1 MAELKRLFVGAKV
14 DKDSDE
20 RFVKSGEFRDAVNVE
35 IISSEGSDSGV
46 ARNKK
51 SNTLQSVKTYNANTG
66 ESTYWSEGSGVTFP
80 FGYDYSTAETVGIY
94 KHSPTNTIYSLVA
107 SSSGDF
113 IVEYNDDTKVVS
125 PILVDTTKSIL
136 NFTAGK
142 RITGISFLEGTLG
155 WVQDGVEPI
164 AIVIADFRSGS
175 TDFVTHT
182 VYEGRDFVK
191 SDVTLIKLSPLSA
204 PTMTMQESLRDGVVN
219 TTTLNNFT
227 IASLNDGS
235 LSTPGDPGQA
245 VLFSI
250 PGGSAFVKGDKIKLT
265 TPAPSVDDLLSLHEI
280 NVICTSSLTGGS
292 LISGT
297 IISSSLQV
305 EDNPVTWEV
314 NLIEGKPL
322 FELIFPRFS
331 YRWKYKNNQYSSFAP
346 FTQVAFLAGE
356 YLYNSQKGY
365 NTGMTNRVRKVI
377 LGSFGTVPPDV
388 EEIDILFKQSN
399 SPAVYVV
406 DTIEAAAT
414 EYEVTNELIY
424 KLVSSTQLL
433 RPWDN
438 VPNSAKALEVV
449 ANRFVL
455 GNYKKNY
462 DVDTELKFSTASVT
476 STGLAVIT
484 EPEQSIKSLRT
495 YQAGVLFKDDMGR
508 ETPIFSDKSGV
519 VKTNLEDA
527 STSNRLQFQLEGNP
541 PNWATH
547 FKYFIKDTSNEYYNL
562 AADRLYQSEDKLA
575 TWISFPSSERNK
587 VTVDSYLIAKKVHDQ
602 NVPVQDADNKFKII
616 DIQDEAPVEIAE
628 VKEVVIESQIWFDT
642 NFGDGNAQ
650 LTKNAGSTPI
660 PDSKVFLIA
669 SDTDSASKGTTSIL
683 RDELVTGAF
692 IRFSEGDSSYSKY
705 YKIASVLHSSDTT
718 AFTGLGGTSNV
729 HTKVYVTEPFGEDVN
744 FMYTTPGDQASP
756 LNNSQVKLS
765 VSTQQPLAN
774 QEQFTGRFFI
784 KLASNAVLNNVFS
797 SSTDFITLNA
807 ANCYYG
813 TGSNGGYISGDVNF
827 KIHAGGKYPRAGY
840 TVANTAG
847 GLNIAE
853 NPSWA
858 NDDVNDR
865 PYDIVFEKRH
875 RNPLDNDLIAAINTV
890 GTRIRF
896 SNHSTVY
903 TIKYTRSQR
912 IDHKDVSYTRYWT
925 QFDKLLTASVSPF
938 VTGVAVTVEIV
949 GLQDT
954 KAFTSNNP
962 AIFETEPA
970 EGIDLDLY
978 HEASDAYPI
987 SEYNDI
993 KTLDYFN
1000 CFAFGNGVESNRIRD
1015 DFNSVTIDKGPKVST
1030 VLDEPY
1036 AEEHKTNGIIWSGIL
1051 NSSSGVNNLNQFLI
1065 AETITKDI
1073 SPIYGPLN
1081 LLHARDTDIIIGC
1094 EDKILQALADKDALY
1109 NADGSSNIT
1118 ASNAVIGDV
1127 RPFVGE
1133 YGIDAESFASYGFRI
1148 YGTDKKKGKVIRL
1161 SRDGIT
1167 PIVSGYESEL
1177 EKVLN
1182 ADSDLFGSY
1191 DADTDSYNLAV
1202 NGKIH
1207 QFSEESIGWTGTWE
1221 INPDAALTLNN
1232 IYYASLG
1239 GRLWAHNEETVRN
1252 SWFGAAAAT
1261 SSITLIFNDQPSAIK
1276 KFKTLSYEGD
1286 TGWVATE
1293 IETDLQSGRVL
1304 TWETR
1309 EGKHYNYIKGLPTTW
1324 NNTLQS
1330 GTLDTKE
1337 FSVQGIGNL
1346 ISISGDTTI
1355 TTYTVNI
1362 YDDPSDNV
1370 YITFSET
1377 FDYTFS

>member
-1 MAELKRLFVGAKV
+1 MAELKRLLVGAKV

-20 RFVKSGEFRDAVNVE
+20 RFVKSGEFRDAVNIE
-35 IISSEGSDSGV
+35 IISSEGSDAGV

-51 SNTLQSVKTYNANTG
+51 SNTLQSTKTYNASTG
-66 ESTYWSEGSGVTFP
+66 KRTYWEEGTGTTFP
-80 FGYDYSTAETVGIY
+80 FDYDYSTAETVGIY
-94 KHSPTNTIYSLVA
+94 KHSPTNTIYSLVT
-107 SSSGDF
+107 SSTGDF
-113 IVEYNDDTKVVS
+113 IVEYNDDTKVIS
-125 PILVDTTKSIL
+125 PILVDTTGDIL
-136 NFTAGK
+136 KFTAGK

-155 WVQDGVEPI
+155 WVQDGVEPM
-164 AIVIADFRSGS
+164 AIVIADFKSGS

-182 VYEGRDFVK
+182 EYEGRDFIK
-191 SDVTLIKLSPLSA
+191 SDVTLIKLSPLTA
-204 PTMTMQESLRDGVVN
+204 PTMSLQESLRDGILN
-219 TTTLNNFT
+219 TTTRNNFT
-227 IASLNDGS
+227 LASLNDGS
-235 LSTPGDPGQA
+235 LSTPGEPGQA

-250 PGGSAFVKGDKIKLT
+250 PAGSAFIKGDKIKLST
-265 TPAPSVDDLLSLHEI
+265 LAPATDDLLTTHEMNI
-280 NVICTSSLTGGS
+280 VCTSSLTGGS

-297 IISSSLQV
+297 IISSSFQI
-305 EDNPVTWEV
+305 EDNQVTWEV
-314 NLIEGKPL
+314 DLIEGKPL
-322 FELIFPRFS
+322 FELLFPRFS
-331 YRWKYKNNQYSSFAP
+331 YRWKYKNNQYSTFAP
-346 FTQVAFLAGE
+346 FTKVGFLAGE
-356 YLYNSQKGY
+356 YLYNSQKGF
-365 NTGMTNRVRKVI
+365 NTGMTNNVRKI
-377 LGSFGTVPPDV
+377 SLGAFSDFPPDV
-388 EEIDILFKQSN
+388 EEVDILYKKSN
-399 SPAVYVV
+399 SSAVYVV
-406 DTIEAAAT
+406 DTIKAD
-414 EYEVTNELIY
+414 VTTYDVTSELIY
-424 KLVSSTQLL
+424 KLVNSTQLL

-438 VPNSAKALEVV
+438 VPRSAKALEVV
-449 ANRFVL
+449 ANRLVI

-462 DVDTELKFSTASVT
+462 SVDSSIKFSGAIVDSTAVGEINIPEESV
-476 STGLAVIT
+476 
-484 EPEQSIKSLRT
+484 KSLRT

-519 VKTNLEDA
+519 IKTSLEDA
-527 STSNRLQFQLEGNP
+527 PTSNRLQFQLEGAA

-547 FKYFIKDTSNEYYNL
+547 FKYFVKDTASEYYNL

-602 NVPVQDADNKFKII
+602 NDPVVDLDNKFKII
-616 DIQDEAPVEIAE
+616 DIQNEAPVEIAE
-628 VKEVVIESQIWFDT
+628 VKEEVIESQIWFDT

-650 LTKNAGSTPI
+650 LTRNAGSTPI
-660 PDSKVFLIA
+660 PNSRVFLIA
-669 SDTDSASKGTTSIL
+669 SDTDSAAKGTTSIL

-705 YKIASVLHSSDTT
+705 YKIASVLNSSDTT
-718 AFTGLGGTSNV
+718 RFTGLGETSNV

-744 FMYTTPGDQASP
+744 FIYTTPGDQSSP
-756 LNNSQVKLS
+756 LRNSQVTLS

-784 KLASNAVLNNVFS
+784 KLASNTVLNNVFS

-807 ANCYYG
+807 VNCYYG
-813 TGSNGGYISGDVNF
+813 TGSSGGYINGDVNF

-840 TVANTAG
+840 AVSNTSG
-847 GLNIAE
+847 GLNIDE
-853 NPSWA
+853 NPRWA
-858 NDDVNDR
+858 NDDTNDI
-865 PYDIVFEKRH
+865 PYDILFEKRH

-890 GTRIRF
+890 GTKIRF

-903 TIKYTRSQR
+903 TIKSTRAQPISHR
-912 IDHKDVSYTRYWT
+912 KESYTRYWT
-925 QFDKLLTASVSPF
+925 QFDKLLTASVSPH

-949 GLQDT
+949 GLQEN

-970 EGIDLDLY
+970 EGVDLDLY
-978 HEASDAYPI
+978 YEASDAYPI

-1000 CFAFGNGVESNRIRD
+1000 CFAFGNGVESNRVRD
-1015 DFNSVTIDKGPKVST
+1015 DFNSVTIDKGPKVSA

-1182 ADSDLFGSY
+1182 ANSDLFGSY
-1191 DADTDSYNLAV
+1191 DADTDSYNLAID
-1202 NGKIH
+1202 GKTH
-1207 QFSEESIGWTGTWE
+1207 QFNEESRGWTGTWE

-1232 IYYASLG
+1232 IYYTSLG
-1239 GRLWAHNEETVRN
+1239 GRLWAHDEETVRN
-1252 SWFGAAAAT
+1252 SWFGTASAT
-1261 SSITLIFNDQPSAIK
+1261 SSITLIFNDQPSSVK

-1286 TGWVATE
+1286 TGWIATE
-1293 IETDLQSGRVL
+1293 VETDLQSGRVL

-1324 NNTLQS
+1324 NNTSQI
-1330 GTLDTKE
+1330 GTLDAKE

-1346 ISISGDTTI
+1346 VSISGDTTK
-1355 TTYTVNI
+1355 TTYIVNV
-1362 YDDPSDNV
+1362 YDDPSDHE
-1370 YITFSET
+1370 YSTFGDT
-1377 FDYTFS
+1377 FDDTFN

>member
-1 MAELKRLFVGAKV
+1 
-14 DKDSDE
+14 
-20 RFVKSGEFRDAVNVE
+20 
-35 IISSEGSDSGV
+35 
-46 ARNKK
+46 
-51 SNTLQSVKTYNANTG
+51 
-66 ESTYWSEGSGVTFP
+66 
-80 FGYDYSTAETVGIY
+80 
-94 KHSPTNTIYSLVA
+94 
-107 SSSGDF
+107 
-113 IVEYNDDTKVVS
+113 
-125 PILVDTTKSIL
+125 
-136 NFTAGK
+136 
-142 RITGISFLEGTLG
+142 
-155 WVQDGVEPI
+155 
-164 AIVIADFRSGS
+164 
-175 TDFVTHT
+175 
-182 VYEGRDFVK
+182 
-191 SDVTLIKLSPLSA
+191 
-204 PTMTMQESLRDGVVN
+204 
-219 TTTLNNFT
+219 
-227 IASLNDGS
+227 
-235 LSTPGDPGQA
+235 
-245 VLFSI
+245 
-250 PGGSAFVKGDKIKLT
+250 
-265 TPAPSVDDLLSLHEI
+265 
-280 NVICTSSLTGGS
+280 
-292 LISGT
+292 
-297 IISSSLQV
+297 
-305 EDNPVTWEV
+305 
-314 NLIEGKPL
+314 
-322 FELIFPRFS
+322 
-331 YRWKYKNNQYSSFAP
+331 
-346 FTQVAFLAGE
+346 
-356 YLYNSQKGY
+356 
-365 NTGMTNRVRKVI
+365 
-377 LGSFGTVPPDV
+377 
-388 EEIDILFKQSN
+388 
-399 SPAVYVV
+399 
-406 DTIEAAAT
+406 
-414 EYEVTNELIY
+414 
-424 KLVSSTQLL
+424 
-433 RPWDN
+433 
-438 VPNSAKALEVV
+438 
-449 ANRFVL
+449 
-455 GNYKKNY
+455 
-462 DVDTELKFSTASVT
+462 
-476 STGLAVIT
+476 
-484 EPEQSIKSLRT
+484 
-495 YQAGVLFKDDMGR
+495 MG
-508 ETPIFSDKSGV
+508 
-519 VKTNLEDA
+519 
-527 STSNRLQFQLEGNP
+527 
-541 PNWATH
+541 
-547 FKYFIKDTSNEYYNL
+547 
-562 AADRLYQSEDKLA
+562 
-575 TWISFPSSERNK
+575 
-587 VTVDSYLIAKKVHDQ
+587 
-602 NVPVQDADNKFKII
+602 
-616 DIQDEAPVEIAE
+616 
-628 VKEVVIESQIWFDT
+628 
-642 NFGDGNAQ
+642 
-650 LTKNAGSTPI
+650 
-660 PDSKVFLIA
+660 
-669 SDTDSASKGTTSIL
+669 
-683 RDELVTGAF
+683 
-692 IRFSEGDSSYSKY
+692 
-705 YKIASVLHSSDTT
+705 
-718 AFTGLGGTSNV
+718 
-729 HTKVYVTEPFGEDVN
+729 
-744 FMYTTPGDQASP
+744 
-756 LNNSQVKLS
+756 
-765 VSTQQPLAN
+765 
-774 QEQFTGRFFI
+774 
-784 KLASNAVLNNVFS
+784 
-797 SSTDFITLNA
+797 
-807 ANCYYG
+807 
-813 TGSNGGYISGDVNF
+813 
-827 KIHAGGKYPRAGY
+827 
-840 TVANTAG
+840 
-847 GLNIAE
+847 
-853 NPSWA
+853 
-858 NDDVNDR
+858 
-865 PYDIVFEKRH
+865 
-875 RNPLDNDLIAAINTV
+875 
-890 GTRIRF
+890 
-896 SNHSTVY
+896 
-903 TIKYTRSQR
+903 
-912 IDHKDVSYTRYWT
+912 T

-1202 NGKIH
+1202 SGKIH

-1370 YITFSET
+1370 YFTFDET